1 MAGCGKTTLMQRMN
15 AHLYAKARALYCGGL
30 RYALCPRSALTC
42 PLLPAQGTPPYVINL
57 DPAVRTLPYGANID
71 IRDTVNYKEVMKQ
84 YKLGPN
90 GGILTSAN
98 LFATRF
104 DQVIGLLQA
113 RQAAGTLRTVLVDTP
128 GQIEIFTWS
137 ASGALVSEA
146 LATHF
151 PTCIVFVMDAVRCA
165 SPRVFMANMLQ
176 AVSILYKMRLPMVL
190 CLNKIDVQRHEY
202 ASEWMA
208 DFEAF
213 QAALEGEKG
222 YGSDLARSLSL
233 VLDEF
238 YQNLRVVG
246 VSALTGEGADALEA
260 AIADAGAEYERDYA
274 KDLAERRTQAQH
286 AEAARR
292 EAEMER
298 FRGDHAETV
307 GGRREVPLPG
317 GAAAGGF
324 DPTALRRVGDS
335 DDDEDED
342 DEDEEGLAGDEDEYD
357 D

>member
-1 MAGCGKTTLMQRMN
+1 ML
-15 AHLYAKARALYCGGL
+15 HARALLPGG
-30 RYALCPRSALTC
+30 RADASR
-42 PLLPAQGTPPYVINL
+42 PAPQGTPPYVINL
-57 DPAVRTLPYGANID
+57 DPAVRHLPYGANID

-104 DQVIGLLQA
+104 DQVVSLLQA
-113 RQAAGTLRTVLVDTP
+113 RQAAGTLGTVLVDTP

-151 PTCIVFVMDAVRCA
+151 PTCIIFVMDAVRCA

-202 ASEWMA
+202 AAEWMA

-238 YQNLRVVG
+238 YRGLRVVG
-246 VSALTGEGADALEA
+246 VSALTGEGAEALEA
-260 AIADAGAEYERDYA
+260 ALADAGAEYEREYA
-274 KDLAERRTQAQH
+274 KDLEARRSAAALT
-286 AEAARR
+286 EAARR
-292 EAEMER
+292 ETELRR
-298 FRGDHAETV
+298 FRDDHEAAV
-307 GGRREVPLPG
+307 QGRRGVPV
-317 GAAAGGF
+317 
-324 DPTALRRVGDS
+324 DPAALRRVGDS
-335 DDDEDED
+335 DDDDEA
-342 DEDEEGLAGDEDEYD
+342 DEDEEGLVEDYDEEEHE
-357 D
+357 

>member
-1 MAGCGKTTLMQRMN
+1 VLR
-15 AHLYAKARALYCGGL
+15 LSARAC
-30 RYALCPRSALTC
+30 
-42 PLLPAQGTPPYVINL
+42 AQGTPPYVINL

-90 GGILTSAN
+90 GGILTASN

-104 DQVIGLLQA
+104 DQVVTLLQA
-113 RQAAGTLRTVLVDTP
+113 RQAAGALRTVLVDTP

-151 PTCIVFVMDAVRCA
+151 PTCIIFVMDAVRCA

-176 AVSILYKMRLPMVL
+176 AVSILYKMRLPMIL

-202 ASEWMA
+202 AAEWMA

-238 YQNLRVVG
+238 YQGLRVVG
-246 VSALTGEGADALEA
+246 VSALTGEGAEALEA
-260 AIADAGAEYERDYA
+260 AMADAGLEYEREYA
-274 KDLAERRTQAQH
+274 TELAQRRSAAQL
-286 AEAARR
+286 AEAARK
-292 EAEMER
+292 EAEVER
-298 FRGDHAETV
+298 FRADHAETV
-307 GGRREVPLPG
+307 QGRREVPLPG
-317 GAAAGGF
+317 GIAGGV
-324 DPTALRRVGDS
+324 DPRAPRRVGDS
-335 DDDEDED
+335 EDDDDDEDE
-342 DEDEEGLAGDEDEYD
+342 EDEEGLAGDEEEYD